1 MAKHKPSGGI
11 KSRNVVHKPVRTG
24 AERKH
29 VHPGGVAQLGQK
41 QGNHSTDGN
50 VLANRGQ
57 PLFGPNK
64 PISVPLGNEVSARTV
79 CGPGGSRELMKT
91 GSQGVHG
98 SVNPGQPKP
107 AGEIFP
113 GFSSRK

>member
-1 MAKHKPSGGI
+1 MAKNQGI
-11 KSRNVVHKPVRTG
+11 KSRNLVHKPVRTG
-24 AERKH
+24 AERRH

-64 PISVPLGNEVSARTV
+64 PISVPLGNEVSARTKA
-79 CGPGGSRELMKT
+79 GPGGSRTIYKT
-91 GSQGVHG
+91 GTQCMTGAPDKG
-98 SVNPGQPKP
+98 NPPP
-107 AGEIFP
+107 AGNPLAGWE
-113 GFSSRK
+113 RK